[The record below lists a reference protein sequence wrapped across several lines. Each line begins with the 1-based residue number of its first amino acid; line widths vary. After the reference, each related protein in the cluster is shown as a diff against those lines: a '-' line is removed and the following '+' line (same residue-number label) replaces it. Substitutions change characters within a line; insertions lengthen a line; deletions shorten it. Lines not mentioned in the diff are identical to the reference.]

1 MGFEANRMGD
11 VALIGEPL
19 VLFTAGASGQLE
31 NAEMFYKSLAGAE
44 LNVAIGLTRLNHKV
58 QYISKVG
65 RDSFGNYVVNELKNK
80 KISTEYISRSHSYQT
95 GVMFKNKVEFGDPSI
110 QYYRENSAFT
120 QLTADDININF
131 ENLKILHIT
140 GIPPAIS
147 NQITNLI
154 IEIIMKAKEHN
165 VLITFDPNIRE
176 MLWKSRKLMIST
188 LNQIASLSDIILP
201 GLSEA
206 KILTG
211 SDKEN
216 EIAQFYFDKG
226 VETVIIKN
234 GPEGATL
241 IEKNKSSQ
249 FIKGFKVDEV
259 IDTVGAGDGFA
270 TGVLHGILND
280 TSLNEA
286 VMFGNAIGSLQ
297 VQHTGDNE
305 GLPTIKRLLKYLEN
319 S

>member
-31 NAEMFYKSLAGAE
+31 DAEMFYKSLAGAE

-95 GVMFKNKVEFGDPSI
+95 GVMFKNKVESGDPSI
-110 QYYRENSAFT
+110 QYYRENSAFSH
-120 QLTADDININF
+120 LAIRDINVNF
-131 ENLKILHIT
+131 NEIKILHVT
-140 GIPPAIS
+140 GIPLTI
-147 NQITNLI
+147 NKHIRNIVVDTI
-154 IEIIMKAKEHN
+154 IKAREHN
-165 VLITFDPNIRE
+165 TIVTFDPNIRKD
-176 MLWKSRKLMIST
+176 LWENNKIMVET
-188 LNQIASLSDIILP
+188 LNYIATLSDIVLP
-201 GLSEA
+201 GLLEA
-206 KILTG
+206 KTLTRTNKI
-211 SDKEN
+211 D

-226 VETVIIKN
+226 VEIVIIKN

-270 TGVLHGILND
+270 TGVLHGILNN
-280 TSLNEA
+280 TSLDKA
-286 VMFGNAIGSLQ
+286 VMYGNAIGSLQ
-297 VQHTGDNE
+297 VQNSGDNE
-305 GLPTIKRLLKYLEN
+305 GLPNNLELKKYLGET
-319 S
+319 